1 MSHGAASTG
10 KAAPQTRAKS
20 FAVKP
25 WFILLRKGSR
35 ENPTLGKM
43 GPPQKRC
50 RRQKVDWEVMD
61 LSERLVRERRARLA
75 AERLLEQKSREL
87 FAANEKLAIH
97 ARSLSD
103 QIVEQRQVVKSA
115 LSEAEVLK
123 DQNLRFVDDLDRAHT
138 AAVMAERRLWDA
150 LETIND
156 GFAVFD
162 SAKRLVSANRAWLAP
177 LDGRTIAPGFPY
189 DEIVRIAANS
199 VIDLG
204 EETADAFVDRMLA
217 RIDAD
222 PIEPVTVKLLNGSWF
237 KVQERRA
244 RDGDLVCLAIDITEE
259 MRIWAAIDVL
269 PDGFVLFDREERLLA
284 CNQRYREMFP
294 DSAPLM
300 QPGVSFE
307 DLLRNGLKNGHV
319 PEAVGREDEWL
330 ADRLMHFRAADTIAE
345 NTLAGGRVI
354 LESDHVTPDGGRVG
368 LRTDITAI
376 REQQAQLEA
385 ARKAAEAAN
394 RAKSAFLAN
403 MSHEIRTPMNG
414 VVGMAEL
421 LCDTALSE
429 EQRLF
434 AETIRSSGEALLVI
448 INDILDYSKI
458 EAERLTLRP
467 EPFDLERTIHEVTM
481 LLQPR
486 AREKG
491 IDLMIDF
498 DMFLPTRFV
507 GDPGRLRQVLTNLI
521 GNAVKFTEKGHV
533 LTRVVGVDDAD
544 GNQTL
549 HVTVEDT
556 GIGVAPEYLDHIFG
570 EFNQVEDERNRKFE
584 GTGLGLAITRRL
596 IEHMGGAVWVDSDFG
611 KGSSFGFR
619 VTLPVAEDAAPVQV
633 PVAVKRVIA
642 VDDQFIN
649 RTILERQLAPCG
661 IEVTLCRS
669 ASEVLEKLAQD
680 AGYDV
685 VLTDHAMP
693 DMDGVQLLDHI
704 RVAGHTLPVMLLSSN
719 PMNLGNLANDFAAI
733 LQKPILRSDL
743 YRHLQALTAPAP
755 EAVVAP
761 VPVAPVDL
769 RQMRVLAAED
779 NRTNQLVFQKMVR
792 DMDIDLVF
800 ADNGR
805 IAVEK
810 FQSFQPDLIFMDIS
824 MPEMDGKEAARTI
837 RALGSKV
844 PIVALTAH
852 AMDGDA
858 EAILAAGIDRYLTKP
873 LRKTAIEGALS
884 EHRPAEARSPLALP
898 DVAA

>member
-1 MSHGAASTG
+1 
-10 KAAPQTRAKS
+10 
-20 FAVKP
+20 
-25 WFILLRKGSR
+25 
-35 ENPTLGKM
+35 
-43 GPPQKRC
+43 
-50 RRQKVDWEVMD
+50 MD

-103 QIVEQRQVVKSA
+103 QIVEQRQVVRTA

-123 DQNLRFVDDLDRAHT
+123 DQNHRFVADLDRAHT

-150 LETIND
+150 INTVRD

-162 SAKRLVSANRAWLAP
+162 SSLKLATANHAWLAWFHDQP
-177 LDGRTIAPGFPY
+177 VAPGIPY
-189 DEIVRIAANS
+189 DDVLAILADSGLVQLGDEDAA
-199 VIDLG
+199 G
-204 EETADAFVDRMLA
+204 FVTRLRA
-217 RIDAD
+217 RIDGD
-222 PIEPVTVKLLNGSWF
+222 PIEPVTLKLANGTWI
-237 KVQERRA
+237 KLQDRRA
-244 RDGDLVCLAIDITEE
+244 ADGGLVSLAIDITEQ

-269 PDGFVLFDREERLLA
+269 PDGFVLFDREERLLT

-294 DSAPLM
+294 DSAPHI
-300 QPGVSFE
+300 QPGVTFE
-307 DLLRNGLKNGHV
+307 ALLRHGLAGGHV
-319 PEAVGREDEWL
+319 PDAADREEEWL
-330 ADRLMHFRAADTIAE
+330 DNRLRAFRDADTVAE
-345 NTLAGGRVI
+345 TTLAGGRVV

-368 LRTDITAI
+368 LRTDITQI
-376 REQQAQLEA
+376 REQQTALEA

-421 LCDTALSE
+421 LCDTALTE

-533 LTRVVGVDDAD
+533 LTRVVGVDVED
-544 GNQTL
+544 GRQTL

-556 GIGVAPEYLDHIFG
+556 GIGIAPEYLDHIFG

-596 IEHMGGAVWVDSDFG
+596 IEHMGGAVWVDSEAG
-611 KGSSFGFR
+611 GGSCFGFR
-619 VTLPVAEDAAPVQV
+619 VTLPVAEDSGPMQA
-633 PVAVKRVIA
+633 PVAVRRVLA
-642 VDDQFIN
+642 VDDQYIN

-661 IEVTLCRS
+661 ITVTLCRS
-669 ASEVLEKLAQD
+669 GAEALDRLAAD
-680 AGYDV
+680 APYDV
-685 VLTDHAMP
+685 VLTDHDMP
-693 DMDGVQLLDHI
+693 EMDGPTLLQHI
-704 RVAGHTLPVMLLSSN
+704 RATANAVPVMLLSSH
-719 PMNLGNLANDFAAI
+719 PMGLGEGTRDFAAV

-743 YRHLQALTAPAP
+743 YRHLHALTAPAGSDMAGP
-755 EAVVAP
+755 PP
-761 VPVAPVDL
+761 VPAGDL

-805 IAVEK
+805 IAVDL
-810 FQSFQPDLIFMDIS
+810 FQSFRPDLIFMDIS

-837 RALGSKV
+837 RALGGAGAKV

-873 LRKTAIEGALS
+873 LRKTAIEGALV
-884 EHRPAEARSPLALP
+884 EHTPRDARPPVTQVVS
-898 DVAA
+898 AA